1 MAITRIYNHTAK
13 RLLSDVNPLTDDLV
27 LALASSFTFDATDT
41 TLAGI
46 TWTEVS
52 GNGYSRQSLANVTV
66 DTVTTNDALIDAD
79 NVSITASGGSI
90 DANYALIFDN
100 TLANDPPLLAIDFEG
115 TESAGDGTPFN
126 VIFPNGLVAGT
137 VA

>member
-1 MAITRIYNHTAK
+1 MAITRIYNHTAR

-27 LALASSFTFDATDT
+27 LALSTSFTFDATDT

-52 GNGYSRQSLANVTV
+52 GNGYSRQSLANVSV
-66 DTVTTNDALIDAD
+66 STVTTNDALIDAD
-79 NVSITASGGSI
+79 DVSINASGGPI
-90 DANYALIFDN
+90 EANYALIFDN
-100 TLANDPPLLAIDFEG
+100 TLANDPPLFAIDFEG

-126 VIFPNGLVAGT
+126 INFPNGLVAGT